1 MTDSRC
7 HRPRVLSQALLLA
20 MLSPLLA
27 LAQQADP
34 QQLDAVTVTGSRIKR
49 VQAEGPAPVQ
59 IIGSEEIRAQG
70 FTTVYDMLGTL
81 NQAIGT
87 VEADVSWGSHTPNAS
102 PLNLR
107 NLGPNRSLLLVN
119 GRRVAD
125 YPLPYNG
132 QSNVSNYSN
141 IPAAA
146 VDRVEVLTGVLRPS
160 TARTRSP
167 AWST

>member
-1 MTDSRC
+1 MNHYRRYRLQLLSRA
-7 HRPRVLSQALLLA
+7 VLLA
-20 MLSPLLA
+20 LLSPLPA
-27 LAQQADP
+27 LAQQASAP

-107 NLGPNRSLLLVN
+107 NLGP
-119 GRRVAD
+119 
-125 YPLPYNG
+125 
-132 QSNVSNYSN
+132 
-141 IPAAA
+141 
-146 VDRVEVLTGVLRPS
+146 
-160 TARTRSP
+160 
-167 AWST
+167 